1 MAATSEEEGSPPIL
15 SDYVKLYNAVVEF
28 KHNLATVFL
37 EKGLLEEKS
46 KLEAINAVTMG
57 TDAVNMMSQVQQF
70 TADIVLA
77 FNLIAELIKSN
88 ISNKTT
94 VQAAENT
101 VDAESQTDLTPG
113 NLVIQ
118 ALDTSLVKTE
128 KDPDEYWD
136 ELHPTFSPVGVMESA
151 KTPETA
157 QPTRRKSA
165 RTLKRKALESKPAV
179 GAKKRK
185 QGEVV
190 KIQGRGG
197 DQKKILALVPS
208 DLARAHKGGVL
219 ATNLYE
225 RTPDGM
231 FKCKEC
237 GKKATL
243 QTNIRKH
250 LRKHT
255 GEREFPCSQC
265 SKSFI
270 YQQDL
275 RRHLKTHTDAKP
287 RKKSSKNS
295 KAKNHTC
302 EDFSASSDFKNT
314 PSKSKTQ
321 TEECSSDESD
331 EGTVK
336 EETEESFAQDEPMVD
351 VPIALPT
358 DAMYVPTEEG
368 WYRCVVC
375 GTETKDRS
383 NIRKHYLKYHA
394 GEQRYQCSKCSKA
407 FAYKESL
414 KHHQKVHLDPSSFAF
429 EQTPKGYRCKH
440 CSHESKN
447 RSNIVK
453 HVKRRHLNAGEKP
466 YQCSLC
472 PAMFAY
478 PRSLKRHELV
488 HKGVRPFKCPE
499 CDKSFFDQTALRTHQ
514 RVHTSDRPYIC
525 QICGDRFRQSE
536 GLKGHMRRHT
546 GDKPFVCE
554 RCGMAFA
561 AKRSLVR
568 HIRVH
573 TGERPYSCDQCVAA
587 FADWTT
593 LHNHKL
599 VHRDPSAEN
608 AGDWQVTD
616 GDGKIVVSETKP
628 YQCQFCGIRYRQ
640 PLSLKRHL
648 RIHAT
653 NNTDVKK
660 SPVKKPRKRKQQD
673 VEEGEIEEPTAL
685 HLQYRPYAC
694 ELCGERFKHLRG
706 YQTHKTK
713 HENGTFTAK
722 KTPAKRTKRDTALAQ
737 ISNQEI
743 EQAATIL
750 ASVAV
755 NSTSVTTSN
764 NLPVIHAQPSS
775 EAVTI
780 IDASSI
786 TAMSMAD
793 TTQLF
798 VADAPMV
805 SNAGEVIHHFMP
817 GDVTQ
822 VIRYPDGTLSH
833 VTTLVPTHNPQPP
846 PPPQPNISVM
856 QPIDQ
861 LGNVTVLFET
871 QDGNVVVD
879 QTGSLA

>member
-255 GEREFPCSQC
+255 
-265 SKSFI
+265 
-270 YQQDL
+270 
-275 RRHLKTHTDAKP
+275 
-287 RKKSSKNS
+287 
-295 KAKNHTC
+295 
-302 EDFSASSDFKNT
+302 
-314 PSKSKTQ
+314 
-321 TEECSSDESD
+321 
-331 EGTVK
+331 
-336 EETEESFAQDEPMVD
+336 
-351 VPIALPT
+351 
-358 DAMYVPTEEG
+358 
-368 WYRCVVC
+368 
-375 GTETKDRS
+375 
-383 NIRKHYLKYHA
+383 
-394 GEQRYQCSKCSKA
+394 
-407 FAYKESL
+407 
-414 KHHQKVHLDPSSFAF
+414 
-429 EQTPKGYRCKH
+429 
-440 CSHESKN
+440 
-447 RSNIVK
+447 
-453 HVKRRHLNAGEKP
+453 GEKP